1 MKATYRPK
9 IRNGS
14 VSRRPVRNG
23 HLGRAGW
30 MPPSRRPQ
38 AVWALVVLGGL
49 IAGGFLTSLR
59 WQLRALDT
67 TRKAVELKSALDQAE
82 SERRY
87 LTVAEGGARN
97 PIEIERAVNRGG
109 AAAMTRAH
117 LDDPS
122 VLVTARRAAAAAQA
136 AREKARKESRTARTE
151 RAQSPAVLPLPA
163 ETTAPV
169 RLAVPP
175 PTTAPSPIQQ

>member
-30 MPPSRRPQ
+30 MPQSRRPQ
-38 AVWALVVLGGL
+38 AVWALVILGGL

-67 TRKAVELKSALDQAE
+67 TRKAVELKSTLDQAE

-136 AREKARKESRTARTE
+136 QAAREKARKESRTARIE
-151 RAQSPAVLPLPA
+151 RDQSPVVLPLPA
-163 ETTAPV
+163 ETAAPV

-175 PTTAPSPIQQ
+175 PAPSSIQQ